1 MSARIKK
8 AVTLCIVFIQAFL
21 LNACSITQF
30 NHLSPAQ
37 LAQQGDFV
45 QAKQNVIKSYSK
57 TGNDRLLY
65 HLEMASL
72 FHLEKNYLAS
82 NEQLAIAITLIESF
96 YTQSVSELALV
107 QLSGPTYSTYK
118 GKAFYLPQIHI
129 MKALNYNALAKL
141 SSDNAQYYYDAA
153 LVEMRQL
160 DVFLNQLKEQ
170 SGGYN
175 TEQDND
181 FLAKNVYQILKPIF
195 APTDLLENIDYKD
208 DAFAHFLSG
217 VLFEQSA
224 EWDSARLQYERAMFM
239 YENGFAKQYQLPEQI
254 SEQARSG
261 LIRVMR
267 KAGGYENELRALKP
281 TNTGETTQSANVTLV
296 QNIGIAPKRKQLNL
310 MLRANSESKALVM
323 TPILLGNYKER
334 QAQMRWFQMLHADTS
349 LFDIMQNYMLGDLG
363 DVAMGALTKRL
374 PLGPL
379 WDDAVKLGIVDALQ
393 FGARISVTYLE
404 PLDNQVTHSEVWLN
418 GQPLTTLLPYHSVSL
433 LTLQDALKQANAEI
447 HAALSREI
455 IKALSAR
462 KALDKVGFEQNNLL
476 GNLAKLTTSV
486 VNAITASADTRQW
499 QTLPAEIRVAQVS
512 LPQGEHDVIIK
523 TYFRSGHI
531 IEQSEHITA
540 NNVMSLWHT
549 RTFANAPS
557 EQAAL
562 TNSTLNME

>member
-8 AVTLCIVFIQAFL
+8 ITTLCIVYLHTVL
-21 LNACSITQF
+21 LSACNITQF
-30 NHLSPAQ
+30 NQFSPAQ
-37 LAQQGDFV
+37 LAQQGNFI
-45 QAKQNVIKSYSK
+45 QAKQNVTQNYNK

-72 FHLEKNYLAS
+72 LQLEKNYLES
-82 NEQLAIAITLIESF
+82 NEQLAVALTLIESF
-96 YTQSVSELALV
+96 YTQSVTELALV
-107 QLSGPTYSTYK
+107 QFSGPTYSTYK
-118 GKAFYLPQIHI
+118 GKAYYLPQIHI

-141 SSDNAQYYYDAA
+141 HPSDSGHYYDAA

-160 DVFLNQLKEQ
+160 DVFLSQLKAQ
-170 SGGYN
+170 TGGYD
-175 TEQDND
+175 EKQEDD
-181 FLAKNVYQILKPIF
+181 FLSKKVYLLLKPIF
-195 APTDLLENIDYKD
+195 APSDLLENIDYKD

-217 VLFEQSA
+217 VLFEQSG

-239 YENGFAKQYQLPEQI
+239 YKNGFSQQYKLPEQI
-254 SEQARSG
+254 AEQARLG

-267 KAGGYENELRALKP
+267 KAGGYDSQLQALKP
-281 TNTGETTQSANVTLV
+281 TGEHEAVSAANVTLL

-310 MLRANSESKALVM
+310 LLRADTESKALVM
-323 TPILLGNYKER
+323 TPILLGNHKER

-349 LFDIMQNYMLGDLG
+349 IFDMMQNYILGDVG

-379 WDDAVKLGIVDALQ
+379 WDDAVKLGVVDALQ

-433 LTLQDALKQANAEI
+433 LTLQDALKQANTEI

-455 IKALSAR
+455 LKALSAR
-462 KALDKVGFEQNNLL
+462 KALHKVGFEQNDLF
-476 GNLAKLTTSV
+476 GNLAKLTSSV
-486 VNAITASADTRQW
+486 VNAVTASADTRQW
-499 QTLPAEIRVAQVS
+499 QTLPAEIRVAQLS
-512 LPQGEHDVIIK
+512 LPTGEHDITIK
-523 TYFRSGHI
+523 TYLRSGHI
-531 IEQSEHITA
+531 VEQSEHITA
-540 NNVMSLWHT
+540 NDAMSLWHT
-549 RTFANAPS
+549 RTFMKTPS
-557 EQAAL
+557 EQAVH

>member
-1 MSARIKK
+1 MGARIKK
-8 AVTLCIVFIQAFL
+8 AVTLFIILVQTSL
-21 LNACSITQF
+21 LGACSITQF
-30 NHLSPAQ
+30 NQLSPAQ
-37 LAQQGDFV
+37 LAQQGNFV
-45 QAKQNVIKSYSK
+45 QAKQNVTQSYNK
-57 TGNDRLLY
+57 NGNDRLLY

-72 FHLEKNYLAS
+72 LQLEKNYLQS
-82 NEQLAIAITLIESF
+82 NEQLALALTLIESF
-96 YTQSVSELALV
+96 YTQSISELALV
-107 QLSGPTYSTYK
+107 QFSGPTYSTYK

-141 SSDNAQYYYDAA
+141 HPDNSEHYYDAA

-160 DVFLNQLKEQ
+160 DVFLSQLKEQ
-170 SGGYN
+170 TGGYDK
-175 TEQDND
+175 EQHDD
-181 FLAKNVYQILKPIF
+181 FLAKKVYQILKPIF

-217 VLFEQSA
+217 VLFEQSG

-239 YENGFAKQYQLPEQI
+239 YENGFAKQYKLPEQI
-254 SEQARSG
+254 SEQARFG
-261 LIRVMR
+261 LIRMMR
-267 KAGGYENELRALKP
+267 KAGGYDNELRAFEP
-281 TNTGETTQSANVTLV
+281 TRDDEAKQSANVTLV

-310 MLRANSESKALVM
+310 MLRANTESKALVM

-349 LFDIMQNYMLGDLG
+349 LFDMMQNYMLGDLG

-379 WDDAVKLGIVDALQ
+379 WDDAVRLGIVDALQ

-404 PLDNQVTHSEVWLN
+404 PLDNQVKYSEVWLN
-418 GQPLTTLLPYHSVSL
+418 GQPITTLLPYHSVSL

-447 HAALSREI
+447 HSALSREI

-462 KALDKVGFEQNNLL
+462 KALHKAGLEQNNLL
-476 GNLAKLTTSV
+476 GNLAKLTTTV

-499 QTLPAEIRVAQVS
+499 QTLPAEIRVAQIS
-512 LPQGEHDVIIK
+512 LPPGEHDVTIK
-523 TYFRSGHI
+523 TYFRSGHVV
-531 IEQSEHITA
+531 EQSEHITA

-549 RTFANAPS
+549 RTFANAPN
-557 EQAAL
+557 EQTSL